1 MNDQTL
7 REQPLPPKAEH
18 MPPVE
23 ARQGQMT
30 GRVRYILAISV
41 ALVVIAFAI
50 IWFIYA

>member
-7 REQPLPPKAEH
+7 HEQPLPPRAERL
-18 MPPVE
+18 PPTD
-23 ARQGQMT
+23 ARQGAIT

-50 IWFIYA
+50 IYFVYA